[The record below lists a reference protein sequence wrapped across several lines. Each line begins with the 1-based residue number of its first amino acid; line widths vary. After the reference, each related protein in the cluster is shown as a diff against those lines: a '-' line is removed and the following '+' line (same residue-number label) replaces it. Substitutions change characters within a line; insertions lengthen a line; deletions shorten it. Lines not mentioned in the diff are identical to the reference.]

1 MMFLDVI
8 LGGLGAILGAFLRSI
23 LSDNLNV
30 KGNKIPWGTLWAN
43 VIGSVLA
50 GVLVGMAANH
60 ALSHMANIFLIGGFC
75 GGLTTFS
82 TYSLEHYKMVLANT
96 KGIAW
101 LYWLASVLIC
111 IFCVYVGRW
120 LYGII

>member
-60 ALSHMANIFLIGGFC
+60 ALSHMTNVFHIGGFC

-82 TYSLEHYKMVLANT
+82 TFSVEAFDLLKNGEILACA
-96 KGIAW
+96 GYIS
-101 LYWLASVLIC
+101 ASVEI
-111 IFCVYVGRW
+111 GRASCMERV
-120 LYGII
+120 

>member
-1 MMFLDVI
+1 MFLDVI

-50 GVLVGMAANH
+50 GV
-60 ALSHMANIFLIGGFC
+60 
-75 GGLTTFS
+75 
-82 TYSLEHYKMVLANT
+82 
-96 KGIAW
+96 
-101 LYWLASVLIC
+101 
-111 IFCVYVGRW
+111 
-120 LYGII
+120 